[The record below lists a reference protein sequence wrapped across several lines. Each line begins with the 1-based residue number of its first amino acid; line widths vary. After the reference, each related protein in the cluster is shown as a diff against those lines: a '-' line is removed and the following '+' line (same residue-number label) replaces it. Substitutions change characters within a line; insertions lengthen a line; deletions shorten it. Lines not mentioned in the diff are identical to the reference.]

1 MFGGGI
7 WFVFV
12 KMKHLTIVR
21 KATEMLKNVWEGIRS
36 LWRMEHK
43 IQFTVQTFAI
53 WIGYFLYFYI
63 TFFAFDFTRDLG
75 VRIGLIAFAMSSL
88 GVAVPV
94 QGGIGVWHFMVI
106 STFVAFGV
114 NETDAAAFA
123 LVVFTVQTAWVA
135 LTGLFGIFALPFSNH
150 EDNKLSETAPE

>member
-1 MFGGGI
+1 MSDWWCLEAVFDS
-7 WFVFV
+7 FFV
-12 KMKHLTIVR
+12 KMKHLMIVR

-75 VRIGLIAFAMSSL
+75 VRIRA
-88 GVAVPV
+88 
-94 QGGIGVWHFMVI
+94 
-106 STFVAFGV
+106 
-114 NETDAAAFA
+114 ER
-123 LVVFTVQTAWVA
+123 
-135 LTGLFGIFALPFSNH
+135 
-150 EDNKLSETAPE
+150 SEERRVGKECRSRWSPYH